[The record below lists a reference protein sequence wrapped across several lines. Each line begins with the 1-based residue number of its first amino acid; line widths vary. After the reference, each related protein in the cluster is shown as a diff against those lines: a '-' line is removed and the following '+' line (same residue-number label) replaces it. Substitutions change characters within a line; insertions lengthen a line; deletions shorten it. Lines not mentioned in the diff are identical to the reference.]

1 MTPVNLV
8 TGLLGSG
15 KTSAIR
21 HLLAHKPAHERW
33 AVLVNEFGSI
43 GIDGALL
50 TDDGIEVRQVPGGCI
65 CCVTSPMFRV
75 GLTKLLREVKPDRVL
90 IEPSGLAHPAA
101 VVDMLRDTYFAKVVR
116 LDAVVCIVDPRQL
129 GDAQAMP
136 LLHDQLQLADIVVA
150 NKADLA
156 SPDDLARLEAR
167 LAGLYPPKTITATTE
182 HGRLDPTWLASPST
196 VEAVAAPTPP
206 SHQIMR
212 RPRGT
217 VAEVSE
223 GLQRQ
228 AGAGHVAYG
237 WRWPPACVFD
247 GKRLHAWL
255 AAQQAN
261 PALRRAKGVVRIGSA
276 WWQFNLSGQEREW
289 QTSAWRRDSRIELI
303 FDEAGAPTGEL
314 LDREVAELPLPDA

>member
-15 KTSAIR
+15 KTSTIR
-21 HLLAHKPAHERW
+21 HLLAHKPAHEHW

-50 TDDGIEVRQVPGGCI
+50 TDDGIEVRQVAGGCI
-65 CCVTSPMFRV
+65 CCVSSPLFRV
-75 GLTKLLREVKPDRVL
+75 GLTRLLREAKPDRVL

-101 VVDMLRDTYFAKVVR
+101 VVDMLRDAYFARAVR

-156 SPDDLARLEAR
+156 APADLARLATL
-167 LAGLYPPKTITATTE
+167 LAGLYPPRAITAAVE
-182 HGRLDPTWLASPST
+182 HGRLDPVWLASPST
-196 VEAVAAPTPP
+196 VEAESAPTPP
-206 SHQIMR
+206 SHLLIRQ
-212 RPRGT
+212 PRSP
-217 VAEVSE
+217 ASE
-223 GLQRQ
+223 ILDGLQRR
-228 AGAGHVAYG
+228 AGTGHVAYG
-237 WRWPPACVFD
+237 ASWPPDRLFD
-247 GKRLHAWL
+247 GKRLHGWL
-255 AAQQAN
+255 ALQQAN
-261 PALRRAKGVVRIGSA
+261 PSLRRAKGVVRIGNT
-276 WWQFNLSGQEREW
+276 WWQFNLSGPEREW

-303 FDEAGAPTGEL
+303 FDEAGAPACEL
-314 LDREVAELPLPDA
+314 LERELAELLLPA